1 MKLAI
6 DIQKRFL
13 QMYFHRCN
21 CGTVMGGTLNIDYK
35 SIGLK
40 VGLEIHQQLDTKRK
54 LFCHCPTV
62 IQTKPPDYVF
72 RRVLKPT
79 QSELGEIDKAAAFEA
94 EKSKVFVYH
103 SFHNSNCMVE
113 HDEEPP
119 HQIDEEAVDIALIIS
134 LTLNALHVDEI
145 HVMRKIVIDGS
156 NTCGFQRTAVIALG
170 GYVSDV
176 EGNIPIQTVVLEEDA
191 ARKIGENSMEVRYS
205 LDRLGIPLIEVA
217 TAPVISTPQQAQRVA
232 FKIGQL
238 LRMTGRVKRG
248 IGTIR
253 QDLNVSITGGAKTEI
268 KGVQEL
274 EVISKCIEY
283 EVQRQL
289 ILLKIRDELLS
300 RGVENKL
307 AFNPIDVTSV
317 FMNTEC
323 KVIRDVIS
331 SNGGVYALK
340 LPCFKGILKIEVQPK
355 RRFGTELSD
364 RARVLAGVNGIFHT
378 DELPAY
384 GITEGEV
391 KRLLEAVSASQD
403 DAVVFV
409 ASQEHQA
416 LKALKAVYER
426 CVEALKGV
434 PEETRAANSDG
445 TTYYTRPRPGAARLY
460 PETDIPPLVIME
472 ERIRRLKTLLP
483 ETPDEKFERFT
494 KVLKLSSK
502 LAQEILNSYYLPV
515 FEKIVSKYSVNPTI
529 VASTLT
535 STLTSLRRDGVNIDL
550 ISDEHFEEIFKLLQ
564 DGVIVKESIP
574 DIIRFLSMD
583 VNKNVIDIVHEK
595 NLFVMSREKVEE
607 VVREIVLKNI
617 NVIAER
623 RGKAIDLLIGQ
634 AMKILRGKADSGVIK
649 DLIVKI
655 VNEIIG
661 GG

>member
-1 MKLAI
+1 ME
-6 DIQKRFL
+6 
-13 QMYFHRCN
+13 
-21 CGTVMGGTLNIDYK
+21 TSNIDYK
-35 SIGLK
+35 LIGLK
-40 VGLEIHQQLDTKRK
+40 VGLEIHQQLDTKYK
-54 LFCHCPTV
+54 LFCRCPTV

-72 RRVLKPT
+72 RRILKPT
-79 QSELGEIDKAAAFEA
+79 QSELGEIDRAAVFEA

-103 SFHNSNCMVE
+103 SFYDSSCMVE

-119 HQIDEEAVDIALIIS
+119 HPINEEAVDIALIVS
-134 LTLNALHVDEI
+134 LTLNALPVDEI

-156 NTCGFQRTAVIALG
+156 NTCGFQRTAIIALG
-170 GYVSDV
+170 GYISDV
-176 EGNIPIQTVVLEEDA
+176 EGDIPIQTVVLEEDA
-191 ARKIGENSMEVRYS
+191 ARKIEENSGEVRYS
-205 LDRLGIPLIEVA
+205 LDRLGIPLIEIA

-274 EVISKCIEY
+274 EIISKCVEY

-289 ILLKIRDELLS
+289 TLLKIRDELLN

-307 AFNPIDVTSV
+307 VFNPIDVTSI
-317 FMNTEC
+317 FTNTKC
-323 KVIRDVIS
+323 RIIRDAVS
-331 SNGGVYALK
+331 SNGRVYALK
-340 LPCFKGILKIEVQPK
+340 LPSFKGILKIEVQPK

-364 RARVLAGVNGIFHT
+364 RAKALAGVNGIFHT

-384 GITEGEV
+384 GITEDEV

-409 ASQEHQA
+409 ASQEHKA

-426 CVEALKGV
+426 CIEALKGV

-460 PETDIPPLVIME
+460 PETDIPPLAITK
-472 ERIRRLKTLLP
+472 ERIERLKTLIP
-483 ETPDEKFERFT
+483 ETPERKFERFT

-502 LAQEILNSYYLPV
+502 LAQEILNSYYLPL
-515 FEKIVSKYSVNPTI
+515 FERIVSKYNVNPTI

-550 ISDEHFEEIFKLLQ
+550 ISDERFEEIFKLLQ
-564 DGVIVKESIP
+564 DGIIAKESIP
-574 DIIRFLSMD
+574 DIIRFLSAD
-583 VNKNVIDIVHEK
+583 INRNVIDIVREK
-595 NLFVMSREKVEE
+595 NLFAMPREKVEE
-607 VVREIVLKNI
+607 VIREMVLKNI

-623 RGKAIDLLIGQ
+623 KGKAVDLLIGQ
-634 AMKILRGKADSGVIK
+634 AMKTLRGKVDGGVVR
-649 DLIVKI
+649 DLIVRI

-661 GG
+661 GE